1 MKLDPN
7 LESEAAIFKAL
18 GHPSRL
24 LMVKALAEDK
34 RCVYEL
40 QQIVGSDL
48 STISKHLSVLKNAG
62 VVKSTKR
69 GNNVLYELTFP
80 CLKQVLGCL
89 GKCTERCDNCC

>member
-24 LMVKALAEDK
+24 LMVKVLAEDK

-48 STISKHLSVLKNAG
+48 STISKHLSVLKHAG
-62 VVKSTKR
+62 VVKATKR
-69 GNNVLYELTFP
+69 GNNVFYELTFP
-80 CLKQVLGCL
+80 CLSQVLCCMC
-89 GKCTERCDNCC
+89 KCPKH